1 MKPFTQAILFLGVIT
16 LVFYAL
22 NPLEP
27 FDGTTCVPDPTNP
40 ANQICGTSTPA
51 ASSPPP
57 PASIDFTSLLGQY
70 KQMTPEQQQLL
81 QARVKQQRLQLGI
94 VDSGFFSGG
103 LHPELNQN
111 VTAPP
116 MAPRS
121 QPSDSGSTDDQAAQA
136 AVAAVAA
143 QAAVAGQSQQSQQSP
158 ATLSDIQGLIN
169 TQVQSQLANQPIANC
184 GVSKVYTDSPNYNEI
199 LRMAD
204 QQKQENERKQE
215 QRDSQCAARKKKIN
229 RHQQH
234 YRPTVPAVAICPQ
247 PDPSVWIKRNEIP
260 CWNCKV

>member
-27 FDGTTCVPDPTNP
+27 FEVTSCVPDPTNP

-51 ASSPPP
+51 ASSPPA
-57 PASIDFTSLLGQY
+57 PAPINFTSLLTQY

-111 VTAPP
+111 VTVPP

-136 AVAAVAA
+136 A
-143 QAAVAGQSQQSQQSP
+143 QAAPSREHQHQSQESP
-158 ATLSDIQGLIN
+158 VTLSDVQGLIN
-169 TQVQSQLANQPIANC
+169 SKVQSEFANQPIANC
-184 GVSKVYTDSPNYNEI
+184 GISKVYSDSPNYNEI

-204 QQKQENERKQE
+204 QQKQENEKKQE

-234 YRPTVPAVAICPQ
+234 YRPTAPPAALCPQ
-247 PDPSVWIKRNEIP
+247 PDPSVWIKRNEVP

>member
-40 ANQICGTSTPA
+40 GNQICGSSTPA

-57 PASIDFTSLLGQY
+57 PAPINFTSLLSKY

-81 QARVKQQRLQLGI
+81 QAQVKQQRLQLGI

-103 LHPELNQN
+103 LHPELNQD

-121 QPSDSGSTDDQAAQA
+121 QPSDSGSTDDKAAQE
-136 AVAAVAA
+136 AVVAR
-143 QAAVAGQSQQSQQSP
+143 QSQQSQQSQQSP

-184 GVSKVYTDSPNYNEI
+184 GISKVYTDSPNYNEI

-204 QQKQENERKQE
+204 QQKEQNEKKQE
-215 QRDSQCAARKKKIN
+215 ERDRQCDARKKKIN
-229 RHQQH
+229 RHQQQ
-234 YRPTVPAVAICPQ
+234 YKPTAALCPQ